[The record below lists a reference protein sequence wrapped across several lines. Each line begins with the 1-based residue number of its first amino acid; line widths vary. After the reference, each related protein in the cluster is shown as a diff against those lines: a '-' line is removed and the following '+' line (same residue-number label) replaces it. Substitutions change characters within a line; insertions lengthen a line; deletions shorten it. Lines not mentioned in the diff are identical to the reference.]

1 MHTEMQNFR
10 DLENNT
16 IFFATRNSDRRS
28 EQSPARRTKPGPNK
42 ARLAEQSRT
51 AVGIWV
57 AKNPVFFC
65 PSEIGHRHG
74 TANPASKKLNANL
87 SSSRRKSP
95 HRGHDLRLNSG
106 GAQSEEGRPEYA
118 SKRNGGAWLLGFRRC
133 LKLPP
138 NVCPKSKKKRTHKV
152 WPKATPKCAKKLTP
166 EVEKSGPKG

>member
-1 MHTEMQNFR
+1 LKIIPYF
-10 DLENNT
+10 L
-16 IFFATRNSDRRS
+16 
-28 EQSPARRTKPGPNK
+28 PPGIPIAVASK
-42 ARLAEQSRT
+42 ARLAEQSPGT

-87 SSSRRKSP
+87 SSSRRKSL

-138 NVCPKSKKKRTHKV
+138 NVCPKSKKKTHPQSVAQSDPQMCKKV
-152 WPKATPKCAKKLTP
+152 D
-166 EVEKSGPKG
+166 SRG